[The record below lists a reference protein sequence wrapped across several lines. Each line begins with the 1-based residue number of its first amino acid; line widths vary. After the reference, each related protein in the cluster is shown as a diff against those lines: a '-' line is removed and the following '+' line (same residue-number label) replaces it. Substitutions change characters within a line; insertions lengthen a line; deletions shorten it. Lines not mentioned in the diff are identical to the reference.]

1 MLRRWFLLSLIA
13 VFALAVNAKL
23 LVRDRA
29 LFRIEKQVIF
39 QEGLEGWLKE
49 WGTLKCVGR
58 RSFLLNSLDLNSQ
71 DFETVI
77 DILKAIDTRAP
88 TATERELVERMV
100 RLVKFSRY
108 VQTQEMTKEEETQ
121 WPQSWRCLDGKQR
134 TNENILIL
142 KRAENFLLER
152 FREGEKNRRGREEIM
167 RARSF
172 IESVVRGQSHEL
184 FI

>member
-1 MLRRWFLLSLIA
+1 
-13 VFALAVNAKL
+13 
-23 LVRDRA
+23 
-29 LFRIEKQVIF
+29 
-39 QEGLEGWLKE
+39 
-49 WGTLKCVGR
+49 
-58 RSFLLNSLDLNSQ
+58 
-71 DFETVI
+71 
-77 DILKAIDTRAP
+77 AP

-108 VQTQEMTKEEETQ
+108 VQTQEMTKEEEAQ